1 MEQYQIERLLLEAKE
16 GERLIKPL
24 EPDFALEELVSH
36 TFRAL
41 GDAGKNVGFSANVQL
56 TAYDK
61 NQILSNIEKSERIIQ
76 EFQNAFDAYFGV
88 CKLAN
93 RELKTGSGDLEDYK
107 LFEKSIKDL
116 QLYYGK
122 IMTWKTEV
130 DAGKVYSRIKD
141 MRSAAEYHLRNGTA
155 QEKAA
160 AKTSLTF
167 FDNVIEENK
176 YIDALQNKTYIGQI
190 GIETI
195 ARDSFL
201 GETPVKTVVFAARK
215 APAAEPAPEKE
226 KQPAPERDPY
236 EEVHRILRDPHYV
249 PRLEETRFKIKPSR
263 NQKERDPYEEVH
275 RILRDPYY
283 VPQLEEPFFRPALRF
298 FKDAIR
304 CFTELF
310 N

>member
-201 GETPVKTVVFAARK
+201 GETPKKDVVFAARK
-215 APAAEPAPEKE
+215 APVEATPEKKKHITE
-226 KQPAPERDPY
+226 RRYNNSIFSDNKREAENFDNNYHYEPPES
-236 EEVHRILRDPHYV
+236 VRILLRES
-249 PRLEETRFKIKPSR
+249 RQLGWNLAFERIKEKIK
-263 NQKERDPYEEVH
+263 
-275 RILRDPYY
+275 I
-283 VPQLEEPFFRPALRF
+283 FG
-298 FKDAIR
+298 
-304 CFTELF
+304 
-310 N
+310 